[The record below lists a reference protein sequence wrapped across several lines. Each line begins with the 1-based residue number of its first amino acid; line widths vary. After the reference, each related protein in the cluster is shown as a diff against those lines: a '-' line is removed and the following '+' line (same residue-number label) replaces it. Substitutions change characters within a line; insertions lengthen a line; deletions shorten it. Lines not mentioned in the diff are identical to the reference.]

1 MAPLREIHVLTLF
14 PDLFEG
20 FLRESILGKAV
31 EDGRV
36 AIRLLDFRTFATDK
50 HHSADDV
57 PYGGGSGMVLLPGPA
72 VAALESLPPGTR
84 KVLLTP
90 QGARFDHAAAVR
102 LAGEPRLALFCGRY
116 EGFDERI
123 RAHVDEELSL
133 GDFVLQGGEV
143 AAMAIVEALV
153 RLLPG
158 VLHNA
163 DSPRE
168 ESFAGGLL
176 EYPQYTRPREFRGV
190 EVPEILLSGHHEEIR
205 RWRRREALRRTLERR
220 PELLA
225 TAPLTG
231 EDRELL
237 GRWSGGAVERWSG
250 GSGEAQPE
258 AKRRASPPGGGR
270 DAVSGRRTKDEERRT
285 PSRVHVV
292 LVHHPIKSRVGG
304 LITTSVT
311 NLDIH
316 DIARA
321 SRTYGVRAYHLV
333 TPIALQQELVRGV
346 ASHWLEGESGER
358 VPARAEALSLVRVAE
373 SFFAVTESVR
383 AEAGVEPL
391 VVMTTAAAGG
401 RPTVG
406 YGALRQRLRSEKRP
420 VLLVFGTGWGLADEL
435 LDRADVLLDPIEAS
449 SDYNHL
455 SVRVAVGICLDRL
468 FGDR

>member
-1 MAPLREIHVLTLF
+1 MSPLREIHILTLF

-20 FLRESILGKAV
+20 FLRESILGKAIA
-31 EDGRV
+31 DGRV
-36 AIRLLDFRTFATDK
+36 AIRLLDFRTFAVDK

-123 RAHVDEELSL
+123 RSHVDEEVSL

-205 RWRRREALRRTLERR
+205 RWRRREALRRTLARR

-225 TAPLTG
+225 AASLTE

-237 GRWSGGAVERWSG
+237 GEV
-250 GSGEAQPE
+250 GEASG
-258 AKRRASPPGGGR
+258 RAAERPGGGTGA
-270 DAVSGRRTKDEERRT
+270 DSASGPRTKDQEPGT
-285 PSRVHVV
+285 APARVHVV
-292 LVHHPIKSRVGG
+292 LVHHPIKSRIGG

-321 SRTYGVRAYHLV
+321 SRTYGVHAYHLV

-358 VPARAEALSLVRVAE
+358 VPARAQALSLVRVAE

-406 YGALRQRLRSEKRP
+406 YGALRERLRTETRP

-455 SVRVAVGICLDRL
+455 SVRVAVGVCLDRL
-468 FGDR
+468 FGTR